1 MAPREKMKT
10 RQLAPLS
17 PLWAGAVAAIAS
29 LYGLWPGMG
38 LYRESGQSGEILVL
52 LLFFG
57 PISFLFVM
65 IPAVLLLG
73 AIFRRI
79 EQRNRWIAA
88 LLLVALF
95 LAVAGVPGLFGLLVL
110 ALGFYFAWSQARKEQ
125 VFTEEREQFDGTGD
139 VRDVDVGAGF
149 LARFADPLWNRM
161 DLEECKPRWAI
172 EGEQD
177 SARYMVIEIEHRSYG
192 LMADQNI
199 RFTTTFI
206 LAAIPA
212 TTAGRQIT
220 WYPPGYHAWADRDY
234 VYLAKPNQQA
244 RPSTWQ
250 GLIAGAIRAMGSLEQ
265 RSAKAGRKGA
275 VARPY
280 SAVGGGVMSHAL
292 SGVVMLGF
300 ALLMLWGSLAPLFG
314 WVDPSAIEVEMVPK
328 FLLASLVCFG
338 GVWYFAERARVCW
351 RRQFD

>member
-125 VFTEEREQFDGTGD
+125 VFTEEREQWCRRRQGCRRWGWFPG
-139 VRDVDVGAGF
+139 
-149 LARFADPLWNRM
+149 PLRGP
-161 DLEECKPRWAI
+161 LV
-172 EGEQD
+172 EQD
-177 SARYMVIEIEHRSYG
+177 GPGRM
-192 LMADQNI
+192 Q
-199 RFTTTFI
+199 
-206 LAAIPA
+206 AAVGDRRR
-212 TTAGRQIT
+212 AGR
-220 WYPPGYHAWADRDY
+220 
-234 VYLAKPNQQA
+234 
-244 RPSTWQ
+244 RPLH
-250 GLIAGAIRAMGSLEQ
+250 G
-265 RSAKAGRKGA
+265 
-275 VARPY
+275 
-280 SAVGGGVMSHAL
+280 
-292 SGVVMLGF
+292 
-300 ALLMLWGSLAPLFG
+300 
-314 WVDPSAIEVEMVPK
+314 D
-328 FLLASLVCFG
+328 
-338 GVWYFAERARVCW
+338 
-351 RRQFD
+351 